1 MSLSSQVQ
9 YNINATVTSARS
21 VSTASGSYTSQFSS
35 DYQSANNVFTD
46 SSAVLAASATATA
59 VYDLSGSLEN
69 AIGDPYI
76 INAIQNI
83 QIINNSISSALT
95 VLGGATDVHV
105 LTSSVA
111 SITIGSGGRF
121 NYDSP
126 RGLTVTSTTSDTI
139 TLSGT
144 GARFEIMVIGTDA

>member
-1 MSLSSQVQ
+1 MSFSSQIVYQ
-9 YNINATVTSARS
+9 LNATVSSGRS
-21 VSTASGSYTSQFSS
+21 VMTASGAYANTFNSNYT
-35 DYQSANNVFTD
+35 SANNVYAD

-69 AIGDPYI
+69 AIGDPFI

-83 QIINNSISSALT
+83 QIINNSVTSSLT
-95 VLGGATDVHV
+95 AFGGVTDIGV
-105 LTSSVA
+105 LTDSA
-111 SITIGSGGRF
+111 AAITVENGGRI
-121 NYDSP
+121 NLDYP
-126 RGLTVTSTTSDTI
+126 RGLTVTSTTADTI